1 MFSLK
6 TPNGEDRPRLVCDKC
21 GFINYINPRIVVG
34 VVCTWEDRFLLCKR
48 AIEPRIGFWT
58 IPAGYMEEQETVADG
73 AKREAWEEAFA
84 DVELDSLLSIYN
96 IPRISQVQ
104 IIYRGRLRSPE
115 VAAGPESQEVALLR
129 WNEIPWE
136 SIAFPS
142 VTWALEHFNEVN
154 GLTNFQP
161 FSNPED
167 GFQPQATK

>member
-84 DVELDSLLSIYN
+84 DVELDRECKS
-96 IPRISQVQ
+96 
-104 IIYRGRLRSPE
+104 
-115 VAAGPESQEVALLR
+115 
-129 WNEIPWE
+129 
-136 SIAFPS
+136 
-142 VTWALEHFNEVN
+142 
-154 GLTNFQP
+154 
-161 FSNPED
+161 
-167 GFQPQATK
+167 